1 MEPNKISDV
10 FFSFENPAIYA
21 IAFTVIIIVLVFLIK
36 REFIKP
42 LLNKKKKLELEN
54 TKLTALYAEVD
65 PDPILRTDIAG
76 KVIDM
81 NNSAREVFKDKDIQ
95 NANINT
101 LIQNIDIIDDGN
113 DINHEIKIADKYYT
127 FIMKEIE
134 ELGYKHI
141 YLHDITSRVE
151 YEKKIKD
158 YQDNLKELRMRVDL
172 ANEKEKQLIGK
183 ELHDSVGNSLSLL
196 KIEMQNYFYKND
208 INVNESE
215 ANKMLHSVDV
225 LSEEVREISH
235 QLRPR
240 ILSEFGLVQALM
252 ALVDKIN
259 LQGKMQGYVNQN
271 NELEVKDKN
280 LEQNIY
286 RICQEALS
294 NIIKHSECTEFNVDI
309 FVLEN
314 SLKIMIS
321 DDGKGFNIEEQFNYG
336 NSSLGLLN
344 MKERAAAIGGSFTV
358 DSIENMGTTIYLN
371 VDILGV

>member
-101 LIQNIDIIDDGN
+101 LIPNIDIIDDDN
-113 DINHEIKIADKYYT
+113 DINHEIKITDKYYT

-134 ELGYKHI
+134 ELGYRHI

-196 KIEMQNYFYKND
+196 KIEMQNYFYKNN

-215 ANKMLHSVDV
+215 ASKMLHSVDV
-225 LSEEVREISH
+225 LSDEVREISH

-321 DDGKGFNIEEQFNYG
+321 DDGTGFNIEEQFNYG

-344 MKERAAAIGGSFTV
+344 MKERAAAIGGSLTV